1 MPGKQKPVENQKNE
15 SFQILKEGFA
25 KARFGGTLSGCP
37 LPGTAT
43 PFSFAP
49 GESAPDNGG
58 LNAEEYVARYFRI
71 LSAAMTPYR
80 YFDFSREGV
89 LKAATQLFDGLTL
102 YANHNADVTRW
113 KGMCQG
119 PVWDDQNDPPGINA
133 LLAVDK
139 TIDANLAR
147 GVETKALR
155 SCSVT
160 IWFEYEKS
168 HPNLDYYWSRL
179 GEEVDGE
186 IVRLIVTKITNAGE
200 VSIVWEGED
209 PHAKALG
216 APESFSAP
224 DDSGE
229 QHHTSTEGES
239 MKLSQKLA
247 VLLAL
252 TVGADITPE
261 ALEAAVTGKIEA
273 LQTERDSLKADADL
287 GKQLLTETR
296 TQAETLYKGL
306 KGESALERFIT
317 GVIRTAD
324 LATARALCEEY
335 EAAVDKAAPLSCPKC
350 GVKFTRLS
358 SQPEQPEPVSASG
371 KRTDD
376 YKL

>member
-1 MPGKQKPVENQKNE
+1 MAGKQKND

-49 GESAPDNGG
+49 GDGADNGG
-58 LNAEEYVARYFRI
+58 LNPEEYVARPFRI

-80 YFDFSREGV
+80 YFDFSRDGV
-89 LKAATQLFDGLTL
+89 LKAATPLFEGLTL

-113 KGMCQG
+113 KGKCLG
-119 PVWDDQNDPPGINA
+119 PVWDDQNDPQGINC

-139 TIDANLAR
+139 TIDPNLAR
-147 GVETKALR
+147 GVETQALR

-160 IWFEYEKS
+160 IWFEFEKS
-168 HPNLDYYWSRL
+168 HPNLDYYWNRL
-179 GEEVDGE
+179 GEEIDGE

-209 PHAKALG
+209 PYAKALS
-216 APESFSAP
+216 AESFSAADNP
-224 DDSGE
+224 GAP
-229 QHHTSTEGES
+229 QNFTSSEEEVT
-239 MKLSQKLA
+239 MKISQKMA
-247 VLLAL
+247 ALLLL
-252 TVGADITPE
+252 TVGADIAPE
-261 ALEAAVTGKIEA
+261 ALEVAVAGKIEA
-273 LQTERDSLKADADL
+273 LQAEMAGLKADADL
-287 GKQLLTETR
+287 GKQLLSETR
-296 TQAETLYKGL
+296 TQAETLYKAA
-306 KGESALERFIT
+306 KGEGALEYFVT

-335 EAAVDKAAPLSCPKC
+335 ENAVDKAAPLACPKC
-350 GVKFTRLS
+350 GEKFSRQS
-358 SQPEQPEPVSASG
+358 SQPESPDKLAVNGKNPE
-371 KRTDD
+371 D